1 MKLSDHSKQRLQAT
15 FTEWGVDELDYMGPM
30 YEYLINGFEP
40 GSFFTAVLAN
50 NFMDAVRSSHPANTI
65 PALKKLAGW
74 ITEHMP
80 KQAWGS
86 YNQVKS
92 WLALADHER
101 RAILEECRLIY
112 TTKQE
117 VMLILKGMPVIHTDD
132 FLRMENC

>member
-1 MKLSDHSKQRLQAT
+1 MKLSDHSKQRLRET

-74 ITEHMP
+74 ITAHMP
-80 KQAWGS
+80 NQAWGS
-86 YNQVKS
+86 YDQVKS
-92 WLALADHER
+92 WIALADHER
-101 RAILEECRLIY
+101 RKILEQHHLIY
-112 TTKQE
+112 TTKEE
-117 VMLILKGMPVIHTDD
+117 VMLILKESPVMNTIE

>member
-1 MKLSDHSKQRLQAT
+1 MKLSDHSKQRLRET

-50 NFMDAVRSSHPANTI
+50 DFMSAAQHSHPANTI

-74 ITEHMP
+74 ITTYMP
-80 KQAWGS
+80 GQAWGS
-86 YNQVKS
+86 YDNVKD

-101 RAILEECRLIY
+101 REILEQHHLIY
-112 TTKQE
+112 TTKEE
-117 VMLILKGMPVIHTDD
+117 VMLILKDTNFNEVTV
-132 FLRMENC
+132 